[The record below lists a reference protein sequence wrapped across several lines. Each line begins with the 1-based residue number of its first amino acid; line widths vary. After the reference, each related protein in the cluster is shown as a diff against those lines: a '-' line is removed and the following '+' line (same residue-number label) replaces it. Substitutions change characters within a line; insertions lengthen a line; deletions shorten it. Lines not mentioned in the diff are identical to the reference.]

1 MNTGHDGSMTTVHAN
16 TARDAMGRLEQMVSM
31 ISLARQYEMQTR
43 MLSTAQEMD
52 RSAGQLVAKG

>member
-1 MNTGHDGSMTTVHAN
+1 
-16 TARDAMGRLEQMVSM
+16 M